1 MFVCWV
7 LASTRSGTR
16 DRAGRIDLIP
26 AVRPELQVFSLQL
39 VHRHLHMRKLLGLNI
54 GELFEVGH
62 VGGCLAV
69 SHSTIAFAGHNKL
82 TALFWSFDLARN
94 AR

>member
-16 DRAGRIDLIP
+16 DRAGRLDLIP
-26 AVRPELQVFSLQL
+26 TVRLELQVLRLQL
-39 VHRHLHMRKLLGLNI
+39 VHRHLHVRKLLGLDL

-62 VGGCLAV
+62 VSGYLAV

-82 TALFWSFDLARN
+82 TALFWSFDLARK